1 MTKPRIGITTSYND
15 NRQSVDVRYAQAVEK
30 AGGIP
35 ILVPMFQHQKTA
47 QEFAS
52 LLDGLI
58 ITGGPGIIRGL
69 VGELPDDLPPVDSVR
84 DMGDEVI
91 YHAMA
96 NRPILGICYGMQFV
110 NAMAGGTLY
119 GDVQHQLKINA
130 HSSDRGATNHPID
143 ISRDTYFY
151 DILKSETLITNT
163 HHRQAI
169 AEIGADFTISAYSDD
184 GVIEAI
190 ESSDRR
196 IIGVQ
201 FHPEQ
206 MTDSAQGIFDDLIAR
221 TKLSFPVA

>member
-15 NRQSVDVRYAQAVEK
+15 NRQSVDARYAQAVENS
-30 AGGIP
+30 GGIP
-35 ILVPMFQHQKTA
+35 IIVPIFQHQETA
-47 QEFAS
+47 RDFAS

-58 ITGGPGIIRGL
+58 ITGGPGITRGL
-69 VGELPDDLPPVDSVR
+69 IGDLPEDLPPVDSVR
-84 DMGDEVI
+84 DMSDEVM
-91 YHAMA
+91 YYAMS

-119 GDVQHQLKINA
+119 GDVQHQLNVNV
-130 HSSDRGATNHPID
+130 HSSDRGAGDHSVE
-143 ISRDTYFY
+143 ISSNTHLY
-151 DILKSETLITNT
+151 DILKVESLMTNT

-169 AEIGADFTISAYSDD
+169 AEVGDGFHATAHAED

-190 ESSDRR
+190 ESDDRR

-206 MTDSAQGIFDDLIAR
+206 MTDRAQALFDDLIAR
-221 TKLSFPVA
+221 TKLSYVSG